1 MVWEI
6 EQEIDI
12 NLVETHKFFPF
23 NTTINDP
30 KICGYI
36 VRFKGDGY
44 FSAYEEINEQALTMC
59 TDVVENL
66 ASK

>member
-1 MVWEI
+1 MGWEI

-44 FSAYEEINEQALTMC
+44 FSARGGAFFGYL
-59 TDVVENL
+59 V
-66 ASK
+66 